1 MSDISPFYISKH
13 INDQYI
19 AHLSIDYSLVTHND
33 IITDKFECA
42 VPIDKITLDDSTH
55 TSMVLDNF
63 VRHRAVLYE
72 KQMEVYEFFSKIYML
87 AYMNNDP
94 IEFVMT
100 TDYDMYF
107 CCSKEMYEE
116 IAPVCNTLLT

>member
-1 MSDISPFYISKH
+1 MSYISPFYISKH

-19 AHLSIDYSLVTHND
+19 AHLPIDYSLVSHND
-33 IITDKFECA
+33 IITDQFECV
-42 VPIDKITLDDSTH
+42 VPIDKITLDDTTH
-55 TSMVLDNF
+55 TSIVLDNF
-63 VRHRAVLYE
+63 VKHRSVLYE

-107 CCSKEMYEE
+107 CCSKKMYVE
-116 IAPVCNTLLT
+116 IAPV